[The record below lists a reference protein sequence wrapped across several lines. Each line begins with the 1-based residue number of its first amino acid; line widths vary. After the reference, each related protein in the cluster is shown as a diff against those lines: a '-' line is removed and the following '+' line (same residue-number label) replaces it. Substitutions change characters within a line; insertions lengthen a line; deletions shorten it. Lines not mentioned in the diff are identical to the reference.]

1 MSLAESALKVLVT
14 GGAGFIGSHL
24 VDRLVNCGYSVKV
37 LDNLSTGRLDNIRGH
52 LLNGRVEFV
61 EGDVRDASIV
71 EDCVKDV
78 DMAFHL
84 AAITSVPFSV
94 ENPGITFD
102 VNVRGTMNL
111 LRFCSKVG
119 VSKFVFVSSCAVYG
133 EPIFLPVTEEH
144 PTNPISPYAESK
156 LAAEKFCLG
165 FHERRL
171 LPAVVLRLF
180 NVYGLRQGASEYCG
194 VITRFIDRSNR
205 KLPLV
210 VYGDGGQSRDFVN
223 VHDVVEA
230 IVRSII
236 SRNAEGEV
244 FNVGYGE
251 PTSINELANVVLEA
265 TKSGLEVTYESAREG
280 DIKNS
285 YANISKASRLLGY
298 KPEVDL
304 GHGLRKLLVGE
315 ALYPSENL

>member
-1 MSLAESALKVLVT
+1 LTESALKVLVT

-24 VDRLVNCGYSVKV
+24 VDRLVNCGYLVRV

-52 LLNGRVEFV
+52 LSSGRVEFV

-71 EDCVKDV
+71 EPCVEDIGLV
-78 DMAFHL
+78 FHL

-133 EPIFLPVTEEH
+133 EPRFLPVTEEH

-171 LPAVVLRLF
+171 LPAVILRLF
-180 NVYGLRQGASEYCG
+180 NVYGLRQGASEYGG

-265 TKSGLEVTYESAREG
+265 TKSGLEVAYESARKG
-280 DIKNS
+280 DIKHS

-315 ALYPSENL
+315 ALYPSETL

>member
-1 MSLAESALKVLVT
+1 M
-14 GGAGFIGSHL
+14 
-24 VDRLVNCGYSVKV
+24 
-37 LDNLSTGRLDNIRGH
+37 
-52 LLNGRVEFV
+52 
-61 EGDVRDASIV
+61 
-71 EDCVKDV
+71 
-78 DMAFHL
+78 
-84 AAITSVPFSV
+84 
-94 ENPGITFD
+94 
-102 VNVRGTMNL
+102 
-111 LRFCSKVG
+111 
-119 VSKFVFVSSCAVYG
+119 
-133 EPIFLPVTEEH
+133 
-144 PTNPISPYAESK
+144 
-156 LAAEKFCLG
+156 
-165 FHERRL
+165 
-171 LPAVVLRLF
+171 
-180 NVYGLRQGASEYCG
+180 
-194 VITRFIDRSNR
+194 ITRFIDRSNR

-304 GHGLRKLLVGE
+304 GDGLRKLLVGE
-315 ALYPSENL
+315 ALYSNETL

>member
-1 MSLAESALKVLVT
+1 LAESVVKVLVT

-24 VDRLVNCGYSVKV
+24 VDRLVDCGYLVRV

-52 LLNGRVEFV
+52 LSSGRVEFI

-71 EDCVKDV
+71 EQCVKDV

-84 AAITSVPFSV
+84 AAITSVPYSV

-144 PTNPISPYAESK
+144 PTNPISPYAESE

-165 FHERRL
+165 FHARRL
-171 LPAVVLRLF
+171 LPAVILRLF
-180 NVYGLRQGASEYCG
+180 NVYGLRQGANEYCG

-210 VYGDGGQSRDFVN
+210 VYGDGGKSRDFVN
-223 VHDVVEA
+223 VQDVVEA

-244 FNVGYGE
+244 FNIGYGE

-265 TKSGLEVTYESAREG
+265 TKAGFEVAYESAREG
-280 DIKNS
+280 DIKHS
-285 YANISKASRLLGY
+285 YASISKASRLLGY

-315 ALYPSENL
+315 ALYPSETL

>member
-1 MSLAESALKVLVT
+1 LAESALKVLVT

-24 VDRLVNCGYSVKV
+24 VDRLVNCGYLVRV

-52 LLNGRVEFV
+52 LSSGRVEFV

-71 EDCVKDV
+71 EHCVEDIGLV
-78 DMAFHL
+78 FHL

-119 VSKFVFVSSCAVYG
+119 VRKFVFVSSCAVYG

-144 PTNPISPYAESK
+144 PTDPISPYAESK

-171 LPAVVLRLF
+171 LPAVILRLF

-265 TKSGLEVTYESAREG
+265 TKSGLEVAYESARGG
-280 DIKNS
+280 DIKHS

-304 GHGLRKLLVGE
+304 GDGLRKLLVGE
-315 ALYPSENL
+315 ALYQSETL

>member
-1 MSLAESALKVLVT
+1 LTESALKVLVT

-24 VDRLVNCGYSVKV
+24 VDRLVNCGYLVRV

-52 LLNGRVEFV
+52 LSSGRVEFV

-71 EDCVKDV
+71 EPCVEDIGLV
-78 DMAFHL
+78 FHL

-133 EPIFLPVTEEH
+133 EPRFLPVTEEH

-171 LPAVVLRLF
+171 LPAVILRLF
-180 NVYGLRQGASEYCG
+180 NVYGLRQGASEYGG

-210 VYGDGGQSRDFVN
+210 VYGDGGQSRDFVC
-223 VHDVVEA
+223 VCDVVEA
-230 IVRSII
+230 IVRSVG
-236 SRNAEGEV
+236 RKKAEGEI
-244 FNVGYGE
+244 FNVGFGK
-251 PTSINELANVVLEA
+251 PVSINELAK
-265 TKSGLEVTYESAREG
+265 TFLEVAELDLGISNEAARAG
-280 DIKNS
+280 DIKRS
-285 YANISKASRLLGY
+285 CADISKAEAVLGY
-298 KPEVDL
+298 NPKVSLKE
-304 GHGLRKLLVGE
+304 GLRDLLFKKPLFFG
-315 ALYPSENL
+315 